1 MNIKAIII
9 KTTELLIYITCTKS
23 HNVNLA
29 PRTGLIRF
37 KAQWFNL
44 FYSLSQVTIPICLLY
59 KSSMSNIGKQTA
71 NGSHCCL
78 CLLFIEIELIKYLPP
93 KYIKIKLNR
102 KMPAKPRFYY
112 WHNIFQTYLKRK
124 KKNSKLQIDCD
135 SFDIRG
141 NVTNF

>member
-71 NGSHCCL
+71 NGSRCCL
-78 CLLFIEIELIKYLPP
+78 CLLFIEIALIKYLPP

-102 KMPAKPRFYY
+102 KVPAKPRYRDLKSTFFYY

-124 KKNSKLQIDCD
+124 KKTLNCK
-135 SFDIRG
+135 
-141 NVTNF
+141 